1 MPQLSVGPGDPGDEA
16 VGLDRAKNRPP
27 RASLRPTSA
36 PSHRRRRAPGS
47 WRALGRSPAGEG
59 SNKVVVNPALAG
71 ASTTTSRAR
80 RQREPSLRRA
90 HVGQRPKHRAKA
102 PDFDAQPR
110 AMRFI
115 GELRSEGPRHERVPR
130 YVSRP
135 RFAQRACEREQ
146 HRTLGERHHRAC
158 TAHDMTARVHDESVR
173 RQQRFDLLEQE
184 ESLPAI
190 RDQARSGRV
199 QMRFA
204 STMAELP
211 SSLTVA
217 KQFSWLK
224 KNLRSGNGERTL
236 RATLL

>member
-1 MPQLSVGPGDPGDEA
+1 M
-16 VGLDRAKNRPP
+16 
-27 RASLRPTSA
+27 
-36 PSHRRRRAPGS
+36 
-47 WRALGRSPAGEG
+47 
-59 SNKVVVNPALAG
+59 VVNPALAG